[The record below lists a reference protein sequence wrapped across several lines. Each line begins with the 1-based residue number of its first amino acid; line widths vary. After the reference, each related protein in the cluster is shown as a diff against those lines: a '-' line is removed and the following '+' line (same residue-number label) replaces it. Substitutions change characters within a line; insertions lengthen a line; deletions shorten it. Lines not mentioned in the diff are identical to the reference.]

1 MRFSP
6 TSGLGTGVED
16 RQPRKVRE
24 IAETLDPVELRG
36 AAHKIAWARMNG
48 SIDAANPF
56 VVADLYRRTPGDGT
70 NRLRATGNTSPRGR
84 TASAIEA

>member
-1 MRFSP
+1 ME
-6 TSGLGTGVED
+6 VD
-16 RQPRKVRE
+16 VRQPRKVRE

-48 SIDAANPF
+48 SIAWARMNGSIDAANPF

-70 NRLRATGNTSPRGR
+70 NRSSRHR
-84 TASAIEA
+84 

>member
-1 MRFSP
+1 ME
-6 TSGLGTGVED
+6 VND

-24 IAETLDPVELRG
+24 IVETLDPAELRR

-56 VVADLYRRTPGDGT
+56 VQANPNRFAPGDGT
-70 NRLRATGNTSPRGR
+70 NRSSRHR
-84 TASAIEA
+84 

>member
-1 MRFSP
+1 ME
-6 TSGLGTGVED
+6 VED

-24 IAETLDPVELRG
+24 IAETLDPVELRR

-56 VVADLYRRTPGDGT
+56 VVVDLNRSAPGKGT
-70 NRLRATGNTSPRGR
+70 NRSSRHR
-84 TASAIEA
+84 